1 MAAQHQTR
9 PASSSSGSTYS
20 PPASSFS
27 RPLSTHPQLRLP
39 LSHHGLP
46 RGPTSPENSFSSR
59 SQRYEPLSKT
69 PSSRPSSSSTT
80 STTTTTT
87 PKRYSSDP
95 DEPSAARASH
105 FFRLSV
111 ATAPPSPPVTPFSPG
126 AFPSELEDDDDYEE
140 ADEDDDDERLVQCC
154 PRCRCSLSV
163 QPLTAQQQQQQ
174 QVQRARSMDE
184 IPSPVR
190 RQTSTRSMSGA
201 DRGGAVA
208 AAADP
213 AVQRGQTAPR
223 PPAQPSGLAKF
234 GKRIKARLGTRMGE
248 GGGGGE
254 VRRPEDGGAR
264 ASRRVEYEE
273 MEEVHWTEI

>member
-69 PSSRPSSSSTT
+69 SSSRPSSSSTT
-80 STTTTTT
+80 TSTTTSTT

-95 DEPSAARASH
+95 DESSSARASH

-126 AFPSELEDDDDYEE
+126 AFPSELEDDEY
-140 ADEDDDDERLVQCC
+140 DEDVDDDERLVQCC

-163 QPLTAQQQQQQ
+163 QPPTTQQQ

-184 IPSPVR
+184 LPSPVR

-201 DRGGAVA
+201 DRGEAV

-213 AVQRGQTAPR
+213 AVQRGQLAPR
-223 PPAQPSGLAKF
+223 PPPAQPSGLAKF

-254 VRRPEDGGAR
+254 VRRPDHGGAR
-264 ASRRVEYEE
+264 ASGRVEYEE